1 MQRTLPDDH
10 APRRSLRAVV
20 TSLGA
25 VVLFEA
31 LTVLETQDKTIRA
44 ASPWQDDPYDTVVS
58 LAQFIVPV
66 LVLLIG
72 LRLLAWRQPGGSD
85 RARQTVR
92 AAAVMTALAG
102 LTAACEWAAVAALA
116 HHPSWNGYTGLLI
129 TGLTTDSLLVAVA
142 VMLLARC
149 RYPRGCPGAWQHDWL
164 DDVVGAC
171 GRLPVVRTWATQRAA
186 AWIRGHAMRVFTAAS
201 MVAAAGVTGALAA
214 AERWT
219 SPLLIGW
226 AAVAQTTAFLA
237 FCVISN
243 AIAGF
248 IARPARARVWRVAEA
263 AAVSGGVAIQVTIAF
278 RDAMW
283 HLIRGG
289 PLTSVPELAGLTLGA
304 GVGAAAA
311 SVAAAGLLWRLGR
324 QRGAPGRQRCP
335 PDDRIEHQALC
346 VRPMSEERLPCIHP
360 LPAPRPGPSSKPTGC
375 ASDTGAGRPS
385 PGSA

>member
-1 MQRTLPDDH
+1 M
-10 APRRSLRAVV
+10 

-25 VVLFEA
+25 AALFEA
-31 LTVLETQDKTIRA
+31 LTVLETQNKTIRV

-58 LAQFIVPV
+58 LAQFIVPMLV
-66 LVLLIG
+66 LVIG

-92 AAAVMTALAG
+92 AAAVLIALAG

-116 HHPSWNGYTGLLI
+116 HRPSWNGYTGLLI
-129 TGLTTDSLLVAVA
+129 TGLTTDSLLLAVA

-149 RYPRGCPGAWQHDWL
+149 RCPRSCPGAWRHDWL
-164 DDVVGAC
+164 DDVVAAC
-171 GRLPVVRTWATQRAA
+171 GRLPVMRGWATQRAA

-201 MVAAAGVTGALAA
+201 MVAAAGVTGALAV

-226 AAVAQTTAFLA
+226 AAVAETTAFLA

-243 AIAGF
+243 AIVGF
-248 IARPARARVWRVAEA
+248 IARPARARGWRVAEA
-263 AAVSGGVAIQVTIAF
+263 AAVSGAVAIQVTIAF

-283 HLIRGG
+283 HLIGGG

-304 GVGAAAA
+304 GAAAA

-324 QRGAPGRQRCP
+324 QPGASGRQRCT
-335 PDDRIEHQALC
+335 PDDRIEHQAL
-346 VRPMSEERLPCIHP
+346 
-360 LPAPRPGPSSKPTGC
+360 
-375 ASDTGAGRPS
+375 
-385 PGSA
+385 